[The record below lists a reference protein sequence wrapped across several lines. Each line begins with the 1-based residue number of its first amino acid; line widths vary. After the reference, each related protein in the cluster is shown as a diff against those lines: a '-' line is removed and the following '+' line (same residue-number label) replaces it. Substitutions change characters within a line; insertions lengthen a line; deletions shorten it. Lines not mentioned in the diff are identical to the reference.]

1 MSANVVERTRRRIVT
16 GVVTSDKMD
25 KTIKVTV
32 QRDFKHP
39 KYEKRIRRQTVYT
52 AHDEANE
59 AKTGDTVLIMGK
71 GHEDYQEIRG
81 VRTHFDDR
89 EVVREFFGQ
98 TRVLSF

>member
-1 MSANVVERTRRRIVT
+1 MSANAVERTRRRIVT

-39 KYEKRIRRQTVYT
+39 KYEKRIRRQTVYA

-59 AKTGDTVLIMGK
+59 AKAGDTV
-71 GHEDYQEIRG
+71 EIAETRKLS
-81 VRTHFDDR
+81 RTKAWR
-89 EVVREFFGQ
+89 LVKILKRAE
-98 TRVLSF
+98 

>member
-1 MSANVVERTRRRIVT
+1 MSANAVERTRRRIVT

-59 AKTGDTVLIMGK
+59 AKTGDMVEITETRKLSKTKGWRLVKVLK
-71 GHEDYQEIRG
+71 RAE
-81 VRTHFDDR
+81 
-89 EVVREFFGQ
+89 
-98 TRVLSF
+98 